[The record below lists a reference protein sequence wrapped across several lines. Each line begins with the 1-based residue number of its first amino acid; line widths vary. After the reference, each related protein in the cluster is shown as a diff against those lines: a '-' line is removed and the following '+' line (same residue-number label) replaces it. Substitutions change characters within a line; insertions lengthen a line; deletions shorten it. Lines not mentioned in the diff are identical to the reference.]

1 MPIDFSFTLLLYRMV
16 STFEMFFV
24 LHHVGIVATSGR
36 KLPKTKEC
44 NLSIG
49 INMLVRCVVGFKLDI
64 AQLVILL
71 VSTHEMVILL
81 VSIPE
86 I

>member
-1 MPIDFSFTLLLYRMV
+1 MV
-16 STFEMFFV
+16 STFEIFFV
-24 LHHVGIVATSGR
+24 LHHVGMGTTSGR
-36 KLPKTKEC
+36 KLPKKKEC

-49 INMLVRCVVGFKLDI
+49 INMLMRCVVGFKLDI
-64 AQLVILL
+64 AWLVILL